1 MQKKYERPVFFCAVL
16 LCKRKNICY
25 NIAMKN
31 EQNKGKLNSL
41 LGEPTPQ
48 KAAGISFSLAPMVS
62 AALLIV
68 AVVILTAF
76 GVIKDNTYTEQ
87 GWFRYV
93 SFLLP
98 QIAFFVVI
106 LFYFSYTKRKVA
118 DACKAQKCHPKYF
131 VWAVIMQ
138 VGLFSFGELN
148 GLFLEFLQSLGYTPS
163 PVVLPPLEG
172 GWLVLTFI
180 VVALLPALF
189 EEIFFRGILLKGMQS
204 FGVWGAVL
212 ISGAYFSIYHQN
224 PPQTVYQFI
233 CGAAFALVAIR
244 SGSIL
249 PTVLSHFLNNAFIL
263 VLQALNVQAFTGVGY
278 IVYLCVCI
286 VCLLAAAI
294 YFIFIDKSNALYTQA
309 PLEKEQAKKDRKQFL
324 LCSIVGVLYCL
335 VNWISG
341 LFMGA

>member
-1 MQKKYERPVFFCAVL
+1 
-16 LCKRKNICY
+16 
-25 NIAMKN
+25 MKN

-68 AVVILTAF
+68 TVIILTAF

-106 LFYFSYTKRKVA
+106 LFYFAYTKRKVA

-138 VGLFSFGELN
+138 IGLFSFGELN
-148 GLFLEFLQSLGYTPS
+148 GLFLQFLQSLGYTPS

-189 EEIFFRGILLKGMQS
+189 EEIFVQLFLDVIGNFAGNRAEYSVSHTRCKSGDEFYILLHMLCFHDLRCVVSVVEGMNIARTHS
-204 FGVWGAVL
+204 
-212 ISGAYFSIYHQN
+212 
-224 PPQTVYQFI
+224 
-233 CGAAFALVAIR
+233 
-244 SGSIL
+244 
-249 PTVLSHFLNNAFIL
+249 
-263 VLQALNVQAFTGVGY
+263 
-278 IVYLCVCI
+278 
-286 VCLLAAAI
+286 
-294 YFIFIDKSNALYTQA
+294 
-309 PLEKEQAKKDRKQFL
+309 RK
-324 LCSIVGVLYCL
+324 
-335 VNWISG
+335 
-341 LFMGA
+341 

>member
-1 MQKKYERPVFFCAVL
+1 
-16 LCKRKNICY
+16 
-25 NIAMKN
+25 MKN

-87 GWFRYV
+87 GWFHYV

-118 DACKAQKCHPKYF
+118 HACKAQKCHPKYF

-163 PVVLPPLEG
+163 PVILPPLEG

-189 EEIFFRGILLKGMQS
+189 EERFFRGILLKGMQS

-233 CGAAFALVAIR
+233 CGAAFALVAIK

-249 PTVLSHFLNNAFIL
+249 PTVLSHFINNGVILLLYKLGVESFSPTAYVIIL
-263 VLQALNVQAFTGVGY
+263 VTAG
-278 IVYLCVCI
+278 LCLASSLVW
-286 VCLLAAAI
+286 LLA
-294 YFIFIDKSNALYTQA
+294 FDRQKQEKKKGIFALFSFA
-309 PLEKEQAKKDRKQFL
+309 CNKK
-324 LCSIVGVLYCL
+324 
-335 VNWISG
+335 
-341 LFMGA
+341 